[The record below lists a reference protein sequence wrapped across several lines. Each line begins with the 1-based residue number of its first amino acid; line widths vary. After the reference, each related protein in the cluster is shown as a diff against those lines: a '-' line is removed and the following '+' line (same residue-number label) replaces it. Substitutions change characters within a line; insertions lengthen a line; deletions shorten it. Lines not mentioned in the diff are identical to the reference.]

1 MFNTQRLFCYCSCCC
16 YAVVFIVLV
25 IDISKKVITFKLF
38 IKMKKLPK
46 FGTES
51 VKGYFHARFCGKVGV
66 VCLSKLTLG
75 LYNTKLMRKRI
86 LGLLLCV
93 LPFSLSAQT
102 DKEIAY
108 SKAKEAIKIMDEGKL
123 DESIRLL
130 EECQK
135 LDSKNYIYPYEIA
148 YAYVQKQ
155 EYKKAIKILN
165 KVKKY
170 ESINS
175 QVYQMSGNCY
185 SYLGK
190 PEKAIKEYEE
200 GMNYFPNS
208 GNLHLEKGNI
218 FLGQE
223 EYQKAIENYE
233 KGIEVDPT
241 FTSNYFRLAKLFLN
255 STDKLSGLIYG
266 EIFMNLERTTGRTQ
280 EMSELLFNTYKYSIT
295 LGENE
300 SKIDFCKVIIDA
312 SEKTP
317 NEDINLPL
325 CAIFG
330 KNFILAVINQKTID
344 LNSLSQIRQKFI
356 QNYFTEDFKNYPNV
370 LFEYQKKL
378 LDNNIFNAYNHY
390 LFQIGAEEEFNN
402 WLEANRSE
410 YDKFVEWYTTNQNII
425 KITNEN
431 KFIR

>member
-1 MFNTQRLFCYCSCCC
+1 VGN
-16 YAVVFIVLV
+16 
-25 IDISKKVITFKLF
+25 
-38 IKMKKLPK
+38 IKQ
-46 FGTES
+46 E
-51 VKGYFHARFCGKVGV
+51 
-66 VCLSKLTLG
+66 
-75 LYNTKLMRKRI
+75 LMNKTI
-86 LGLLLCV
+86 FGLLLCF
-93 LPFSLSAQT
+93 LSFSLVAQT

-123 DESIRLL
+123 DESIKLL
-130 EECQK
+130 EESQK
-135 LDSKNYIYPYEIA
+135 LDSENYMYPYEIA
-148 YAYVQKQ
+148 YAYVQKK
-155 EYKKAIKILN
+155 EYEKAIKILN

-170 ESINS
+170 KSINS

-200 GMNYFPNS
+200 GLKHFPNA

-218 FLGQE
+218 FLGKE

-255 STDKLSGLIYG
+255 SSDKLSGLIYG
-266 EIFMNLERTTGRTQ
+266 EIFMNLERTTARTQ
-280 EMSELLFNTYKYSIT
+280 EMSELLFNTYKSSIT

-300 SKIDFCKVIIDA
+300 SKIDFCEVIIDA
-312 SEKTP
+312 SEIMP
-317 NEDINLPL
+317 NEDIKLPL

-330 KNFILAVINQKTID
+330 KNFILAIIDEKTID
-344 LNSLSQIRQKFI
+344 LNSLSLIRQKFI
-356 QNYFTEDFKNYPNV
+356 ENYFKEDFKKYPNV
-370 LFEYQKKL
+370 LFEYQKELADKNL
-378 LDNNIFNAYNHY
+378 FNAYNHY
-390 LFQIGAEEEFNN
+390 LFQIGAQEEFNN
-402 WLEANRSE
+402 WLETNRSD

-425 KITNEN
+425 EITNDN